1 MDRFGRV
8 SNGAAQSAGV
18 TVPRAAGWL
27 NRGSVSS
34 QAGSAGLLGSPDPRS
49 VSGHDV
55 DLHPHQP
62 DPPDQCGRSTNEASR
77 EALRNR
83 LLQKQSRG
91 LAERRVSDTLPLVP
105 GRSW

>member
-1 MDRFGRV
+1 MYRFGRV

-18 TVPRAAGWL
+18 TVPGGYIEAQLDLRPAAQ
-27 NRGSVSS
+27 VC
-34 QAGSAGLLGSPDPRS
+34 LGSPDPRS

-91 LAERRVSDTLPLVP
+91 LAERRVSDTLPLGP